1 MPVWHGLFLTF
12 WNLDRIQNVV
22 FYTQSN
28 FQTPGMNMIL
38 SELDGDIL
46 SNEKLKNTI
55 TTMSNRIKQLRNWK
69 NLFRLIEKRNTS
81 VRKLNYTTTW
91 NKINE
96 P

>member
-1 MPVWHGLFLTF
+1 MDCL
-12 WNLDRIQNVV
+12 QNAV

-55 TTMSNRIKQLRNWK
+55 TTMSKRIKQLRNWK

>member
-1 MPVWHGLFLTF
+1 
-12 WNLDRIQNVV
+12 
-22 FYTQSN
+22 
-28 FQTPGMNMIL
+28 MIL

>member
-1 MPVWHGLFLTF
+1 
-12 WNLDRIQNVV
+12 
-22 FYTQSN
+22 
-28 FQTPGMNMIL
+28 MIL

-55 TTMSNRIKQLRNWK
+55 TTMSKRIKQLRNWK